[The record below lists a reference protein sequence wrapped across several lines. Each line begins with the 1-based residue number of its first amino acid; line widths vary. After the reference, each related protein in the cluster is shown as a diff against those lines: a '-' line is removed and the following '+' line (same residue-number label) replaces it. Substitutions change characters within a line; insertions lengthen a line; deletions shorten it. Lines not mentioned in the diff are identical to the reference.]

1 MPHWDGK
8 MKVRFEAFD
17 GLRGLASLVVVLG
30 HFFDQG
36 PVKNFPGLNL
46 FTDTKVAVAIFFILS
61 GFVLCQ
67 KKLPAPPSGNPLNL
81 LSRKVIAR
89 FVRLAVPVFGISFLV
104 FLMQPFIRPA
114 NDSTVYWN
122 FFTEFYNFE
131 RRSTDIVYYP
141 LVDVFFLADFSRN
154 YIPPSWT
161 MRPEFICSIFIFLV
175 PWSKLGQGSWKS
187 VAFLFFVAALLIATY
202 GSLPFFYYLGF
213 FIAGA
218 AIRFLPAE
226 IPYLLKFTILV
237 VCLKT
242 FCNYMGMRF
251 FAFYFLFYLLLV
263 LSIYQLKH
271 MSAIFAS
278 SPFLFLGKISFPL
291 YLIHV
296 PLIALIA
303 PRLSDMAS
311 ALQFESY
318 GALAFV
324 FLIVMVSVLFVSWLL
339 VVLDMV
345 AIILSKKIKP

>member
-1 MPHWDGK
+1 

-17 GLRGLASLVVVLG
+17 GLRGLASLIVVLG

-36 PVKNFPGLNL
+36 PVKSFPGLNL

-67 KKLPAPPSGNPLNL
+67 LKLPAPPSGNPLNL
-81 LSRKVIAR
+81 LLRKVTAR
-89 FVRLAVPVFGISFLV
+89 FVRLAVPVFGISFLA

-114 NDSTVYWN
+114 NDPTVFWN
-122 FFTEFYNFE
+122 VFTEFYNFE
-131 RRSTDIVYYP
+131 RRLVDIVYYP

-161 MRPEFICSIFIFLV
+161 MRPEFFGSIFIFLV
-175 PWSKLGQGSWKS
+175 PWSKLGQGSWKI
-187 VAFLFFVAALLIATY
+187 VALLFFVAALLIASY

-218 AIRFLPAE
+218 AIRFLPAK
-226 IPYLLKFTILV
+226 IPYLLQFTVLV

-242 FCNYMGMRF
+242 FCNYMGIRF
-251 FAFYFLFYLLLV
+251 FAFDFLFSLLLV
-263 LSIYQLKH
+263 LSVYQSKRMTAL
-271 MSAIFAS
+271 FAS

-296 PLIALIA
+296 PFIALIA
-303 PRLSDMAS
+303 PHLSDIAS
-311 ALQFESY
+311 ALKFESY

-324 FLIVMVSVLFVSWLL
+324 FLIIMFSLLFVSRLL
-339 VVLDMV
+339 VALDIV